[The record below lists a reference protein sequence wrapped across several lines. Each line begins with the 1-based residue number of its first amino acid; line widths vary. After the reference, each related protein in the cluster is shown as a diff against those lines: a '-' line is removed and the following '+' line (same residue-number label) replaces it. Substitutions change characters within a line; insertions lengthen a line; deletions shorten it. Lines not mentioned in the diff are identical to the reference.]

1 VRVSAKVD
9 YALRAAAELAA
20 AEPDAMVKAEQIAE
34 AQAIPRK
41 FLDNILQDLRHAG
54 LVESRRGPEGG
65 HRLAQAPGEITIA
78 DVFRAIDGPLAG
90 IGGRPPE
97 EVDYT
102 GPATALQTT
111 WIALRANLRAVLE
124 RVTLEELVTDRL
136 PDDVVALTRDPDAW
150 QRR

>member
-20 AEPDAMVKAEQIAE
+20 ADDGTLVKAERIAD
-34 AQAIPRK
+34 AQDIPRK

-54 LVESRRGPEGG
+54 LVDSRRGPEGG
-65 HRLAQAPGEITIA
+65 HRLARPAEEITVA

-97 EVDYT
+97 EVAYP
-102 GPATALQTT
+102 GPAAALQTT
-111 WIALRANLRAVLE
+111 WIALRASLRAVLE
-124 RVTLEELVTDRL
+124 RVTLAELAAGEL
-136 PDDVVALTRDPDAW
+136 PADVVALTEDPDAW